1 MSTQSICRSRVLIA
15 DDDEINLLLLRETL
29 EGAGFEVVAASDGA
43 EALNLAALDR
53 FDAALLDV
61 QMPNVD
67 GHEVCRRLRAAE
79 ATRHLPIVMITG
91 RDDPA
96 SIEKTY
102 QAGATDFIA
111 KPVNW
116 TLIPHRLVY
125 ILRNADRDRRM
136 RELAYFDPG
145 TGLPNRQA
153 CIDAA
158 AEALRR
164 APESPARSGV
174 ALLQIEVA
182 GVRRVAETFG
192 NEMGDQVMLAIA
204 RHLPAKL
211 TAQVHSAFQLEV
223 ARTAAEEFTVLVVGP
238 EVGQL
243 AREISE
249 WLLRWFEDP
258 IRVTENEFF
267 LRPTIGVAIYPEHG
281 ADAETLLMHAAMA
294 RYHAQTGGATEQVV
308 YAESMS
314 NRARERMRL
323 DVELRRAIRDE
334 QLMLY
339 FQPKVRASDGSLAG
353 VEALLRWFHP
363 DLGEISPGRFIPIAE
378 ESGLILDIDA
388 WTMRTACRQLS
399 NWERGGFTTTMAVN
413 VSGKHFLYGDP
424 AQVVEREIASS
435 RVQPGKLIVEITESV
450 LLRDAARVRR
460 GLNAVRE
467 LGCRVAVDDFGT
479 GYSSLAYLRG
489 FPVDMLKV
497 DRVFVQ
503 RVHSDPVDAAICM
516 AVLTLARSLGL
527 GVTAEGVELEDQLR
541 WLREHG
547 CDEIQGFLI
556 AKALPALEVE
566 RRYASANL
574 SSKALAG

>member
-1 MSTQSICRSRVLIA
+1 
-15 DDDEINLLLLRETL
+15 
-29 EGAGFEVVAASDGA
+29 
-43 EALNLAALDR
+43 
-53 FDAALLDV
+53 
-61 QMPNVD
+61 
-67 GHEVCRRLRAAE
+67 
-79 ATRHLPIVMITG
+79 
-91 RDDPA
+91 
-96 SIEKTY
+96 
-102 QAGATDFIA
+102 
-111 KPVNW
+111 
-116 TLIPHRLVY
+116 
-125 ILRNADRDRRM
+125 
-136 RELAYFDPG
+136 
-145 TGLPNRQA
+145 
-153 CIDAA
+153 
-158 AEALRR
+158 
-164 APESPARSGV
+164 
-174 ALLQIEVA
+174 
-182 GVRRVAETFG
+182 VAETFG

-204 RHLPAKL
+204 RHLPAKQ
-211 TAQVHSAFQLEV
+211 TSQVHSAFQLEV

-238 EVGQL
+238 EVAQL
-243 AREISE
+243 ASEISE

-339 FQPKVRASDGSLAG
+339 FQPKVRASDGSLVG

>member
-102 QAGATDFIA
+102 EAGATDFIA

-249 WLLRWFEDP
+249 WLLRWFDDP
-258 IRVTENEFF
+258 VRVTENEFF
-267 LRPTIGVAIYPEHG
+267 VRPTIGVAIYPEHG
-281 ADAETLLMHAAMA
+281 ADAETLLMHAATA

-308 YAESMS
+308 YAQSMS

-566 RRYASANL
+566 RRYASAHL

>member
-1 MSTQSICRSRVLIA
+1 MTTQ
-15 DDDEINLLLLRETL
+15 
-29 EGAGFEVVAASDGA
+29 
-43 EALNLAALDR
+43 
-53 FDAALLDV
+53 
-61 QMPNVD
+61 
-67 GHEVCRRLRAAE
+67 
-79 ATRHLPIVMITG
+79 ATSGQRYAQGGTG
-91 RDDPA
+91 RDCR
-96 SIEKTY
+96 
-102 QAGATDFIA
+102 G
-111 KPVNW
+111 
-116 TLIPHRLVY
+116 
-125 ILRNADRDRRM
+125 
-136 RELAYFDPG
+136 DPG
-145 TGLPNRQA
+145 HHLGSDA
-153 CIDAA
+153 C
-158 AEALRR
+158 
-164 APESPARSGV
+164 RS
-174 ALLQIEVA
+174 Q
-182 GVRRVAETFG
+182 RV
-192 NEMGDQVMLAIA
+192 Q
-204 RHLPAKL
+204 
-211 TAQVHSAFQLEV
+211 
-223 ARTAAEEFTVLVVGP
+223 
-238 EVGQL
+238 
-243 AREISE
+243 
-249 WLLRWFEDP
+249 
-258 IRVTENEFF
+258 FF

>member
-79 ATRHLPIVMITG
+79 ATRHLQIVMITG

-102 QAGATDFIA
+102 EAGATDFIA

-211 TAQVHSAFQLEV
+211 TSQVHSAFQLEV

-238 EVGQL
+238 EVAQL
-243 AREISE
+243 ASEISE
-249 WLLRWFEDP
+249 WLLRWFGDP

-566 RRYASANL
+566 RRYASAHL

>member
-1 MSTQSICRSRVLIA
+1 MSTESICRSRVLIA

-102 QAGATDFIA
+102 EAGATDFIA

>member
-102 QAGATDFIA
+102 EAGATDFIA

-164 APESPARSGV
+164 APESRARSGV

-243 AREISE
+243 AREISD
-249 WLLRWFEDP
+249 WLLRWFGDP

-281 ADAETLLMHAAMA
+281 ADAETLLMHAATA

-308 YAESMS
+308 YAQSMS

-566 RRYASANL
+566 RRYASAHL

>member
-102 QAGATDFIA
+102 EAGATDFIA

-164 APESPARSGV
+164 APESTARSGV

-249 WLLRWFEDP
+249 WLLRWFGDP

-267 LRPTIGVAIYPEHG
+267 VRPTIGVAIYPEHG
-281 ADAETLLMHAAMA
+281 ADAETLLMHAATA

-308 YAESMS
+308 YAQSMS

>member
-102 QAGATDFIA
+102 EAGATDFIA

-249 WLLRWFEDP
+249 WLLRWFGDP

-267 LRPTIGVAIYPEHG
+267 VRPTIGVAIYPEHG
-281 ADAETLLMHAAMA
+281 ADAETLLMHAATA

-308 YAESMS
+308 YAQSMS

-378 ESGLILDIDA
+378 ESGLIQDIDA

-450 LLRDAARVRR
+450 LLRDAVRVRR

-574 SSKALAG
+574 FSKALAG

>member
-102 QAGATDFIA
+102 EAGATDFIA

-556 AKALPALEVE
+556 AKALPAIEVE

>member
-102 QAGATDFIA
+102 EAGATDFIA

-249 WLLRWFEDP
+249 WLLRWFGDP

-267 LRPTIGVAIYPEHG
+267 VRPTIGVAIYPEHG
-281 ADAETLLMHAAMA
+281 ADAETLLMHAATA

-308 YAESMS
+308 YAQSMS

>member
-102 QAGATDFIA
+102 EAGATDFIA

-249 WLLRWFEDP
+249 WLLRWFGDP

-267 LRPTIGVAIYPEHG
+267 VRPTIGVAIYPEHG
-281 ADAETLLMHAAMA
+281 ADAETLLMHAATA

-308 YAESMS
+308 YAQSMS

-566 RRYASANL
+566 RRYASAHL

>member
-102 QAGATDFIA
+102 EAGATDFIA

-249 WLLRWFEDP
+249 WLLRWFDDP
-258 IRVTENEFF
+258 VRVTENEFF
-267 LRPTIGVAIYPEHG
+267 VRPTIGVAIYPEHG
-281 ADAETLLMHAAMA
+281 ADAETLLMHAATA

-308 YAESMS
+308 YAQSMS

>member
-102 QAGATDFIA
+102 EAGATDFIA

-164 APESPARSGV
+164 APESRARSGV

-249 WLLRWFEDP
+249 WLLRWFGDP

-281 ADAETLLMHAAMA
+281 ADAETLLMHAATA

-308 YAESMS
+308 YAQSMS

-547 CDEIQGFLI
+547 CDEIQGHYISPPL
-556 AKALPALEVE
+556 K

>member
-1 MSTQSICRSRVLIA
+1 MSTESICRSRVLIA

-102 QAGATDFIA
+102 EAGATDFIA

-116 TLIPHRLVY
+116 TLIPHRLIY

-211 TAQVHSAFQLEV
+211 TSQVHSAFQLEV

-238 EVGQL
+238 EVAQL
-243 AREISE
+243 ASEISE

>member
-1 MSTQSICRSRVLIA
+1 MSTESICRSRVLIA

-102 QAGATDFIA
+102 EAGATDFIA

-136 RELAYFDPG
+136 RELAYLDPG

-164 APESPARSGV
+164 APESRARSGV

-211 TAQVHSAFQLEV
+211 TSQVHSAFQLEV

-238 EVGQL
+238 EVAQL
-243 AREISE
+243 ASEISE
-249 WLLRWFEDP
+249 WLLRWFGDP

-424 AQVVEREIASS
+424 SQVVEREIASS

>member
-102 QAGATDFIA
+102 EAGATDFIA

-238 EVGQL
+238 EVAQL
-243 AREISE
+243 ASEISE
-249 WLLRWFEDP
+249 WLLRWFGDP

>member
-1 MSTQSICRSRVLIA
+1 MQSICRSRVLIA

-102 QAGATDFIA
+102 EAGATDFIA

-249 WLLRWFEDP
+249 WLLRWFGDP

-267 LRPTIGVAIYPEHG
+267 VRPTIGVAIYPEHG
-281 ADAETLLMHAAMA
+281 ADAETLLMHAATA

-308 YAESMS
+308 YAQSMS

-574 SSKALAG
+574 FSKALAG

>member
-102 QAGATDFIA
+102 EAGATDFIA

-116 TLIPHRLVY
+116 TLIPHRLIY

-249 WLLRWFEDP
+249 WLLHWFGDP

-388 WTMRTACRQLS
+388 WTMRAACRQLK
-399 NWERGGFTTTMAVN
+399 NWERSGFTTTMAVN

-424 AQVVEREIASS
+424 AHVVEREIAAN

-460 GLNAVRE
+460 GLDAVRE

-503 RVHSDPVDAAICM
+503 RVHSDPVDAAICL

>member
-1 MSTQSICRSRVLIA
+1 MSTESICRSRVLIA

-102 QAGATDFIA
+102 EAGATDFIA

-116 TLIPHRLVY
+116 TLIPHRLIY

-249 WLLRWFEDP
+249 WLLRWFGDP

>member
-102 QAGATDFIA
+102 EAGATDFIA

-249 WLLRWFEDP
+249 WLLRWFGDP

-267 LRPTIGVAIYPEHG
+267 VRPTIGVAIYPEHG
-281 ADAETLLMHAAMA
+281 ADAETLLMHAATA

-308 YAESMS
+308 YAQSMS

-450 LLRDAARVRR
+450 LLRDAVRVRR

-574 SSKALAG
+574 FSKALAG

>member
-102 QAGATDFIA
+102 EAGATDFIA

-164 APESPARSGV
+164 APESRARSGV

-249 WLLRWFEDP
+249 WLLRWFGDP

-267 LRPTIGVAIYPEHG
+267 VRPTIGVAIYPEHG
-281 ADAETLLMHAAMA
+281 ADAETLLMHAATA

-308 YAESMS
+308 YAQSMS

>member
-1 MSTQSICRSRVLIA
+1 MSMQSICRSRVLIA

-102 QAGATDFIA
+102 EAGATDFIA

-249 WLLRWFEDP
+249 WLLRWFGDP

-267 LRPTIGVAIYPEHG
+267 VRPTIGVAIYPEHG
-281 ADAETLLMHAAMA
+281 ADAETLLMHAATA

-308 YAESMS
+308 YAQSMS

-574 SSKALAG
+574 FSKALAG

>member
-1 MSTQSICRSRVLIA
+1 MSTESICRSRVLIA

-102 QAGATDFIA
+102 EAGATDFIA

-164 APESPARSGV
+164 APESRARSGV

-211 TAQVHSAFQLEV
+211 TSQVHSAFQLEV

-238 EVGQL
+238 EVAQL
-243 AREISE
+243 ASEISE

-281 ADAETLLMHAAMA
+281 ADAETLLMHAATA

-516 AVLTLARSLGL
+516 AVLTLARSLEL
-527 GVTAEGVELEDQLR
+527 GVTAEGVELDDQLR

>member
-1 MSTQSICRSRVLIA
+1 VLIA

-43 EALNLAALDR
+43 EALNLAAMDR

-102 QAGATDFIA
+102 EAGATDFIA

-249 WLLRWFEDP
+249 WLLRWFGDP

-267 LRPTIGVAIYPEHG
+267 VRPTIGVAIYPEHG
-281 ADAETLLMHAAMA
+281 ADAETLLMHAATA

-308 YAESMS
+308 YAQSMS

-378 ESGLILDIDA
+378 ESGLIQDIDA

-450 LLRDAARVRR
+450 LLRDAVRVRR

-574 SSKALAG
+574 FSKALAG

>member
-43 EALNLAALDR
+43 EALNLAAMDR

-102 QAGATDFIA
+102 EAGATDFIA

-249 WLLRWFEDP
+249 WLLRWFGDP

-267 LRPTIGVAIYPEHG
+267 VRPTIGVAIYPEHG
-281 ADAETLLMHAAMA
+281 ADAETLLMHAATA

-308 YAESMS
+308 YAQSMS

-450 LLRDAARVRR
+450 LLRDAVRVRR

-574 SSKALAG
+574 FSKALAG

>member
-43 EALNLAALDR
+43 EALNLAAMDR

-102 QAGATDFIA
+102 EAGATDFIA

-249 WLLRWFEDP
+249 WLLRWFGDP

-267 LRPTIGVAIYPEHG
+267 VRPTIGVAIYPEHG
-281 ADAETLLMHAAMA
+281 ADAETLLMHAATA

-308 YAESMS
+308 YAQSMS

-378 ESGLILDIDA
+378 ESGLIQDIDA

-450 LLRDAARVRR
+450 LLRDAVRVRR

-574 SSKALAG
+574 FSKALAG